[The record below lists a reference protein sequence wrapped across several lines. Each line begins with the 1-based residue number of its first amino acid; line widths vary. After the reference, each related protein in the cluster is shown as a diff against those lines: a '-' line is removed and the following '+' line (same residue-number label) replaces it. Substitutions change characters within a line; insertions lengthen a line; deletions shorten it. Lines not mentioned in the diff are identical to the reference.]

1 MMQKCDT
8 KEIYLKKSILKIAFT
23 VETIKDTQSELK
35 GVLFQGMHVPKKTA
49 NRDLINIKTFKN
61 RKIDLREKGKA
72 LF

>member
-1 MMQKCDT
+1 
-8 KEIYLKKSILKIAFT
+8 
-23 VETIKDTQSELK
+23 
-35 GVLFQGMHVPKKTA
+35 MHVPKKTA